1 MLELEAN
8 GKLPLASNGKLP
20 FNGKLPLEAK
30 GIPFIG

>member
-1 MLELEAN
+1 MEFLELNGNLLLEAN
-8 GKLPLASNGKLP
+8 GNLP